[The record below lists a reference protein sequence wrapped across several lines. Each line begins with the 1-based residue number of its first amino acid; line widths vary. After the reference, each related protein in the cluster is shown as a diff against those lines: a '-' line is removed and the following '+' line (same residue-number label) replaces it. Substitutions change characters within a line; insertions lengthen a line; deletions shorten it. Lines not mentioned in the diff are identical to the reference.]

1 MRFQKHENIKK
12 ISGKWKTW
20 NMILKKTVI
29 IVKTGNANSPISEKT
44 KDSNWISPD
53 GDSLSM
59 P

>member
-29 IVKTGNANSPISEKT
+29 VVKTENANSPISEKT

-53 GDSLSM
+53 GDCLSM